1 MVSVQLDLLYAI
13 HYSCI
18 FPCDHKLSIK
28 EIAECCSCK
37 REKKKREFVKAY
49 HSVKTKEIKKLCF

>member
-28 EIAECCSCK
+28 EKLNVALARGK
-37 REKKKREFVKAY
+37 KKKREFVKAY